1 LSLPRPSS
9 AGPPAAGASPEADAT
24 AAARP
29 ADTLDDQLL
38 YDQIGAAAAAIRGRW
53 TSVPRVGLILGTG
66 LGRFASLIETDAR
79 IPYAD
84 IPHFAAS
91 TVASHTGQLVCGRLG
106 GVPLVALE
114 GRVHFYEGY
123 TMRQVTFPVRV
134 IKALGA
140 ETLIATNA
148 AGAMNLDYELADVVI
163 VDDHINLMPDNP
175 LRGFN
180 DDRLGPRF
188 PDMSGPYDR
197 ELTNVARQAATELG
211 VPTRTGVFVA
221 VPGPNLETR
230 AEYRMLRNLGADIV
244 GMSTVPEVIVAAHA
258 GLRTLVLSIVTDLCD
273 PDSLEPA
280 TLEKMLAVAERGAG
294 HLERLIPR
302 IVAHLGP

>member
-1 LSLPRPSS
+1 LSLSQPSV
-9 AGPPAAGASPEADAT
+9 E
-24 AAARP
+24 AAAP
-29 ADTLDDQLL
+29 DGLFE
-38 YDQIGAAAAAIRGRW
+38 QIGEAAAAVRRKWAP
-53 TSVPRVGLILGTG
+53 VPNLGLILGTG
-66 LGRFASLIETDAR
+66 LGRFASLIETDAT
-79 IPYAD
+79 IPYSE

-123 TMRQVTFPVRV
+123 SMRQVTFPVRV

-140 ETLIATNA
+140 SVLVVTSA
-148 AGAMNLDYELADVVI
+148 AGAMNPKYDLADVVI
-163 VDDHINLMPDNP
+163 IDDHINLMPENP
-175 LRGFN
+175 LRGIN

-188 PDMSGPYDR
+188 PDLSAPYDR
-197 ELTNVARQAATELG
+197 GLIATAKEAAAELG
-211 VPTRTGVFVA
+211 VPTRSGVFVA

-230 AEYRMLRNLGADIV
+230 AEYRMLTTLGADIV

-258 GLRTLVLSIVTDLCD
+258 GLRTLAFSIVTDLCL

-280 TLEKMLAVAERGAG
+280 TIEKILAVAERGAR

-302 IVAHLGP
+302 VVSQLGS

>member
-1 LSLPRPSS
+1 LSLPRSSS

-175 LRGFN
+175 LRGIN

>member
-1 LSLPRPSS
+1 LSVRRPS
-9 AGPPAAGASPEADAT
+9 AEIAAGDGLFE
-24 AAARP
+24 
-29 ADTLDDQLL
+29 
-38 YDQIGAAAAAIRGRW
+38 QIGEAAAAVRRQW
-53 TSVPRVGLILGTG
+53 PSVPKVGLILGTG
-66 LGRFASLIETDAR
+66 LGRFASLIETDAT
-79 IPYAD
+79 IPYSE

-123 TMRQVTFPVRV
+123 SMRQVTFPVRV
-134 IKALGA
+134 VKALGA
-140 ETLIATNA
+140 EVLIVTNA
-148 AGAMNLDYELADVVI
+148 AGAMNPQYELADVVI

-175 LRGFN
+175 LCGTN

-188 PDMSGPYDR
+188 PDMSAPYDR
-197 ELTNVARQAATELG
+197 RLISAARTAAAELG
-211 VPTRTGVFVA
+211 IPTRSGVFVA

-230 AEYRMLRNLGADIV
+230 AEYRMLRTLGADIV
-244 GMSTVPEVIVAAHA
+244 GMSTVPEVIVAVQA
-258 GLRTLVLSIVTDLCD
+258 GLRTLALSIVTDLCL

-280 TLEKMLAVAERGAG
+280 TIEKILAVAERGAR

-302 IVAHLGP
+302 LVSELGAAPQ

>member
-1 LSLPRPSS
+1 MSLPRPSS
-9 AGPPAAGASPEADAT
+9 AASLDAGASPEADAT

-38 YDQIGAAAAAIRGRW
+38 YNQIGAAAAAIRGQW

-66 LGRFASLIETDAR
+66 LGRFASLIETDAK

-84 IPHFAAS
+84 VPHFAAS

-114 GRVHFYEGY
+114 GRLHFYEGY

-175 LRGFN
+175 LRGIN

-188 PDMSGPYDR
+188 PDMS
-197 ELTNVARQAATELG
+197 A
-211 VPTRTGVFVA
+211 PTTANWRTSPA
-221 VPGPNLETR
+221 KPPPSWECRRRPACSSLCPGPIWR
-230 AEYRMLRNLGADIV
+230 RG
-244 GMSTVPEVIVAAHA
+244 P
-258 GLRTLVLSIVTDLCD
+258 SIACCGT
-273 PDSLEPA
+273 SEP
-280 TLEKMLAVAERGAG
+280 TSWGCRPCPK
-294 HLERLIPR
+294 
-302 IVAHLGP
+302 